1 MSYDKK
7 KTVTVILRSIKSQ
20 RNDKICF
27 YCFLALEGVVADCYL
42 LTSIHY
48 HVTAASSSKKQKIE
62 KPSHPH
68 LYRPHTFEK
77 KKNLRLSCDI
87 ENSRVE
93 GKM

>member
-42 LTSIHY
+42 LTSLHY
-48 HVTAASSSKKQKIE
+48 HVTAASLIVKKTKNRE
-62 KPSHPH
+62 ATHPH
-68 LYRPHTFEK
+68 SYRPHTFEK
-77 KKNLRLSCDI
+77 KKISDLAPT
-87 ENSRVE
+87 
-93 GKM
+93 